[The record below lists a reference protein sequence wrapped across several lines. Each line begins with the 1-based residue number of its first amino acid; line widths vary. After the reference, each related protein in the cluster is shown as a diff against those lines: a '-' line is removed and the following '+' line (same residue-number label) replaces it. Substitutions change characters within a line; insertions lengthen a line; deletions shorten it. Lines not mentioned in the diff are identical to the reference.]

1 MRGSLVVLLAMSLF
15 AARASSAQSTDAAT
29 KADDKQ
35 CLERQRG
42 NPSET
47 GLANRADPTQQG
59 NKNCLPP
66 VLGHATINGVVF
78 FDLDQNGM
86 LGSEEVGISGW
97 QVQLSGPVT
106 QTVTTDA
113 NGAFSFSGLT
123 AGDYTVAT
131 RRMGPDPAGER
142 PDDAL
147 RNRHRVQDHRSGIA
161 RRCHVA
167 TSLLWLREPV
177 ASGRACST
185 GPV

>member
-35 CLERQRG
+35 CLERPRG
-42 NPSET
+42 NPSDS

-66 VLGHATINGVVF
+66 VLGHATINGVVS

-106 QTVTTDA
+106 QTVMTDA
-113 NGAFSFSGLT
+113 SGAFSFSGLT
-123 AGDYTVAT
+123 AGDYTVCVL
-131 RRMGPDPAGER
+131 PPAGWDQI
-142 PDDAL
+142 PPVSAATTPCAT
-147 RNRHRVQDHRSGIA
+147 GIGYKITA
-161 RRCHVA
+161 
-167 TSLLWLREPV
+167 PV
-177 ASGRACST
+177 S
-185 GPV
+185 PVDVTLPPLSFGYVSQ